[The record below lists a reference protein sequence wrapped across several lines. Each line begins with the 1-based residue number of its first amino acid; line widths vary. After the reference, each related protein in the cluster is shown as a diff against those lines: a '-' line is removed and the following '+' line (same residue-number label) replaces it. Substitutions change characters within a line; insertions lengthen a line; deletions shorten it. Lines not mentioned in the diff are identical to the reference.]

1 MDIGWLEVFCEV
13 AQRGSF
19 TAAAQATGYTQSAIS
34 RQVSALEGATGATL
48 FDRLPRGVRLTAEG
62 QCLLT
67 HAEAILDRL
76 GAARDDLAA
85 LRDLAGGHLRVGA
98 FGTADAM
105 LVPHAMAAF
114 HAAYPKVTLALS
126 EGFTPD
132 HVAGL
137 HAGAVDLAVLSS
149 APSRPFDTDRLDLR
163 HLIDDH
169 MFVAL
174 PTIHPL
180 AHRRVLRLAE
190 LAEERWVAGNGR
202 VEDTLISASLRVG
215 FRPRVELV
223 AAEWI
228 ARQGLV
234 AAGLGITLIPSLAVA
249 ATRPDV
255 VLAALHPDDAPVR
268 TVYAATLRGL
278 AKPPAVVA
286 ILDLLDNAVAEL
298 RVQINE
304 RVGQ

>member
-1 MDIGWLEVFCEV
+1 MDIGWLEVFREV

-19 TAAAQATGYTQSAIS
+19 TAAAQAMGYTQSAIS
-34 RQVSALEGATGATL
+34 RQVSALESAAGATL

-62 QCLLT
+62 KCLLT
-67 HAEAILDRL
+67 HAQAILDRL
-76 GAARDDLAA
+76 DAAQNDLAA
-85 LRDLAGGHLRVGA
+85 LRDLAGGHLRIGA

-105 LVPHAMAAF
+105 LIPHAMAAF
-114 HAAYPKVTLALS
+114 HAAHPKVTLTLS

-132 HVAGL
+132 HVASL
-137 HAGAVDLAVLSS
+137 HTGAVDVAVLST
-149 APSRPFDTDRLDLR
+149 APSRPFDTDRLDLK

-169 MFVAL
+169 MLVAL
-174 PTIHPL
+174 PTNHPL

-190 LAEERWVAGNGR
+190 LADERWITGNGR
-202 VEDTLISASLRVG
+202 IEDTLINASLRVG
-215 FRPRVELV
+215 FRPRVKLI

-255 VLAALHPDDAPVR
+255 VLTALHPNDAPVR
-268 TVYAATLRGL
+268 TIYAATPRGL
-278 AKPPAVVA
+278 TKPPAVTA
-286 ILDLLDNAVAEL
+286 FLDLLDNAVAEL
-298 RVQINE
+298 RVQINQ
-304 RVGQ
+304 RVSQ